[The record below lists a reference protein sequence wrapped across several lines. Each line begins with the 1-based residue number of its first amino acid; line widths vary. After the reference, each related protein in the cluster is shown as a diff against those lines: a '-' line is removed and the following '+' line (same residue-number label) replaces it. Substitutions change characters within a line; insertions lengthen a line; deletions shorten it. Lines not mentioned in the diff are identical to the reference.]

1 MALPETVSQLHASW
15 DVINKLDDTPVWDFL
30 WDSKVDEN
38 REKGLLQTAFAV
50 NHDEVPIT
58 SDDLNESQDVQV
70 AEAALKVRECEL
82 CLHIKMWH

>member
-1 MALPETVSQLHASW
+1 LALPKTVSQLHASW

-38 REKGLLQTAFAV
+38 REKGLLQMAFAT

-58 SDDLNESQDVQV
+58 SDGSIGSQDVQV
-70 AEAALKVRECEL
+70 AEAALKVRECEV
-82 CLHIKMWH
+82 CLMWH